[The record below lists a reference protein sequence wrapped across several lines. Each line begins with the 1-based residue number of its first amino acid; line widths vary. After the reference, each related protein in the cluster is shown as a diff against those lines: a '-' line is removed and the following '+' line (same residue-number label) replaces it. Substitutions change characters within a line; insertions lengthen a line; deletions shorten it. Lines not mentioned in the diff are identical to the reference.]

1 MASRDQAT
9 PDFFASGSD
18 ADTQS
23 KRLTPGEKPSATLPY
38 LLPVDLPKALSW
50 LSNVELEALGIAV
63 GEERSRRA
71 LTDAG
76 AATVAEESGEPN
88 SARSPKAAEPRAVK
102 AAVERPRMTSTR
114 VKAIRAGFKAGVKPS
129 MLARQFGVTLAAIRE
144 SLTETSD

>member
-23 KRLTPGEKPSATLPY
+23 KRLAPGEKSSATLPY

-50 LSNVELEALGIAV
+50 LSNAELEALGIAV
-63 GEERSRRA
+63 GEERRRRI
-71 LTDAG
+71 LTEAG

-88 SARSPKAAEPRAVK
+88 SARSPKAAEPRVEK
-102 AAVERPRMTSTR
+102 AVERPRMTSTR
-114 VKAIRAGFKAGVKPS
+114 IKAIRAGFKAGVKPS

-144 SLTETSD
+144 ALTESSD